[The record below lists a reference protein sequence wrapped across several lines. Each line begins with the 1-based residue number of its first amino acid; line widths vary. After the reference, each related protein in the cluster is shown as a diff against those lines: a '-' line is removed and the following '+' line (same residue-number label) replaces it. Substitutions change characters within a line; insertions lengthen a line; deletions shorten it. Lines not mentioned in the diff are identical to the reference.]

1 MEPKDLLAQFIELL
15 KKENRYIIQSI
26 REKEASQQLMEIVKQ
41 KEEILQKI
49 LSLEKEDIEPFKS
62 ELEEI
67 DHWTQ
72 RNRALAINNM
82 EFINEVF
89 EAIYSQKS
97 PTQYTKDGTI
107 KKQKEGLFNKKV

>member
-1 MEPKDLLAQFIELL
+1 MSPKALLDRFVELL
-15 KKENRYIIQSI
+15 QEENKYIIESI
-26 REKEASQQLMEIVKQ
+26 RDKEASQKLLEVIEQ
-41 KEEILQKI
+41 KEELLKQILALK
-49 LSLEKEDIEPFKS
+49 KEDIQPFHK

-67 DHWTQ
+67 EHWTQ

-97 PTQYTKDGTI
+97 PTQYTKDGTM
-107 KKQKEGLFNKKV
+107 KSQKEGLFNKKV